1 MPIYKLINP
10 FNLALDHVRAALCF
24 DRYQFH
30 FQNSFFL
37 ALGLALPLAGGIYFQ
52 NLSFGICAA
61 FGALFVGIF
70 NPDEPYPILARSL
83 LASLLCITAAGFLG
97 ELVSSSHI
105 LIITSSIFVAAICGF
120 AGALGP
126 HASLIGMLS
135 LVVFCLFAGKYT
147 VGSEIFEHAEALF
160 AGGLL
165 QLSFALIGWPL
176 RTFYP
181 LRRQLANAYYMLGD
195 AAQKEPVS
203 LFSPTL
209 ASSLFLVSNGIPLS
223 GASGKTARWMLALAD
238 QCEIMRI
245 NLIALAYRREH
256 EANQE
261 NRRALDMY
269 CQYLGAKVH
278 ILGESILLR
287 GRLRK
292 MNKIPAP
299 EVPMGVLNPKSCTEI
314 IAIEQSI
321 TSAYRLLDCTFP
333 IGAYADVGK
342 ASSFVWRPLQTIKN
356 NLRVDSAYFLHGI
369 RLAIALPI
377 AWILGFHLLDQNQ
390 FWIPLTIAWITKPDY
405 AGTVPRIL
413 ARVIGTLL
421 GAIFAGLTISALL
434 PGPWLLLLLVLG
446 SAFAVYA
453 CLLVNYAATV
463 FFITGLVLFL
473 IRLINPE
480 GELVLVE
487 ERIGATLIGGAIAL
501 IISHIKPV
509 FVGKKIIPSLLHLLE
524 ECKKYVELA
533 SSDPEHAILHVQ
545 AVRAAR
551 LDATNIIEAAK
562 LEPNQE
568 ALSAQAAEKILMSLL
583 EGMYIVASI
592 QTNALINKSKSELDP
607 HSADIKMA
615 LDLLINKIQAISNN
629 DFHPDDAA
637 MKALETNSQNSVLQC
652 LGRAYSF
659 L

>member
-1 MPIYKLINP
+1 LINP
-10 FNLALDHVRAALCF
+10 FNLTLDHVRAALYF

-30 FQNSFFL
+30 FRNSFFL
-37 ALGLALPLAGGIYFQ
+37 ALGLTAPIAGGIYFQ

-61 FGALFVGIF
+61 FGALFLGIF

-83 LASLLCITAAGFLG
+83 LASLLCITAAAFLG
-97 ELVSSSHI
+97 QLVSSSYI

-120 AGALGP
+120 AGVLGP

-147 VGSEIFEHAEALF
+147 IGAEIFEHVEAVF

-181 LRRQLANAYYMLGD
+181 LRRQLANAYCALGD
-195 AAQKEPVS
+195 AAQKEP
-203 LFSPTL
+203 LRLLSPML

-223 GASGKTARWMLALAD
+223 GAAGKTAQWMLALTD

-245 NLIALAYRREH
+245 NFITLANRREH
-256 EANQE
+256 EPNQE
-261 NRRALDMY
+261 NRKALDMY

-278 ILGESILLR
+278 TLGKSILLP
-287 GRLRK
+287 GRPL
-292 MNKIPAP
+292 KISQASTPVIPTSA
-299 EVPMGVLNPKSCTEI
+299 LNPKSYAEI
-314 IAIEQSI
+314 ITIEQSI
-321 TSAYRLLDCTFP
+321 TRAHQLLDCTFP
-333 IGAYADVGK
+333 IGLHADVGK
-342 ASSFVWRPLQTIKN
+342 ASSFVWNPLQTIKN
-356 NLRVDSAYFLHGI
+356 NLTADKAFFLHGV

-377 AWILGFHLLDQNQ
+377 GWILGFHLLDQNQ

-421 GAIFAGLTISALL
+421 GAIFAGLVISALD
-434 PGPWLLLLLVLG
+434 PGPWLLLLLILG

-453 CLLVNYAATV
+453 YLLVNYAATV

-473 IRLINPE
+473 VRLISME
-480 GELVLVE
+480 GELPIVE
-487 ERIGATLIGGAIAL
+487 ERIGATLIAGALAL
-501 IISHIKPV
+501 IISNVKPV
-509 FVGKKIIPSLLHLLE
+509 FVSKKITPSLLRLLE

-533 SSDPEHAILHVQ
+533 TSDPEHAILHIQ

-568 ALSAQAAEKILMSLL
+568 SLSAHTAEKILMSLL
-583 EGMYIVASI
+583 EGMYMIASI
-592 QTNALINKSKSELDP
+592 QTNAFINKTKSEIDP
-607 HSADIKMA
+607 YSPDIEMA
-615 LDLLINKIQAISNN
+615 LGLLINKIQAISNK
-629 DFHPDDAA
+629 DFYPDDAA
-637 MKALETNSQNSVLQC
+637 MKALETNSQNPILQC

>member
-1 MPIYKLINP
+1 MINP
-10 FNLALDHVRAALCF
+10 FNLTLDHVRAALSF

-30 FQNSFFL
+30 FRNSFFL
-37 ALGLALPLAGGIYFQ
+37 ALGLAVPLAGGIYFQ
-52 NLSFGICAA
+52 NMSFGICAA
-61 FGALFVGIF
+61 FGALFLGIF

-83 LASLLCITAAGFLG
+83 LASLLCITAAAFLG
-97 ELVSSSHI
+97 QLVSSSHI

-147 VGSEIFEHAEALF
+147 VGAEIFEHVEALF

-181 LRRQLANAYYMLGD
+181 LRRQLANAYCMLGD
-195 AAQKEPVS
+195 AAQKEALS
-203 LFSPTL
+203 LLSPTL

-223 GASGKTARWMLALAD
+223 GATGKTAKWMLALAD

-245 NLIALAYRREH
+245 NFITLAYRREH
-256 EANQE
+256 EANPE

-269 CQYLGAKVH
+269 CQYLGAEVH
-278 ILGESILLR
+278 ALGESILFP
-287 GRLRK
+287 GRLGK
-292 MNKIPAP
+292 MSQIPAP
-299 EVPMGVLNPKSCTEI
+299 VIPAGALNPKSCTEI

-321 TSAYRLLDCTFP
+321 TSAYQLLDCTFP
-333 IGAYADVGK
+333 IGLHADVGK
-342 ASSFVWRPLQTIKN
+342 ASSFVWHPLQTIKN
-356 NLRVDSAYFLHGI
+356 NLTLDNTFFLHGV

-421 GAIFAGLTISALL
+421 GAIFAGLTISALH
-434 PGPWLLLLLVLG
+434 PGPWLLLLLALG

-473 IRLINPE
+473 IRLISTE
-480 GELVLVE
+480 GELVIVE
-487 ERIGATLIGGAIAL
+487 ERIGATLIGGALAL
-501 IISHIKPV
+501 IISNVKPV
-509 FVGKKIIPSLLHLLE
+509 FVSKKIIPSLLCLLE

-533 SSDPEHAILHVQ
+533 SSDPKHAILHVQ
-545 AVRAAR
+545 TVRAAR

-562 LEPNQE
+562 LEPDQE
-568 ALSAQAAEKILMSLL
+568 TLSAHTAEKILMSLL
-583 EGMYIVASI
+583 EGMYMVASI
-592 QTNALINKSKSELDP
+592 QTNAFINKSKSEIGQ
-607 HSADIKMA
+607 HSPDIEMA
-615 LDLLINKIQAISNN
+615 LGLLINKIQAISNK

-637 MKALETNSQNSVLQC
+637 MKALETNSQNPVLQC

>member
-1 MPIYKLINP
+1 MTNP
-10 FNLALDHVRAALCF
+10 FNLALDHVRAALSF
-24 DRYQFH
+24 DGYQFH
-30 FQNSFFL
+30 FRNSFFL
-37 ALGLALPLAGGIYFQ
+37 ALGLAVPLAGGIYFQ

-83 LASLLCITAAGFLG
+83 LASLLCITAAAFLG
-97 ELVSSSHI
+97 QLVSSSHI
-105 LIITSSIFVAAICGF
+105 LVIASSIFVAAICGF
-120 AGALGP
+120 AGILGP

-147 VGSEIFEHAEALF
+147 VGTEIFEHVEAVF

-181 LRRQLANAYYMLGD
+181 LRRQLANAYYTLGD
-195 AAQKEPVS
+195 AAQKEPLS
-203 LFSPTL
+203 LLSPTL

-223 GASGKTARWMLALAD
+223 GATGKTAQWLLALAD

-245 NLIALAYRREH
+245 NFITLAYRREH

-269 CQYLGAKVH
+269 CQYLGVKLHA
-278 ILGESILLR
+278 LGESILFP
-287 GRLRK
+287 GRIGK
-292 MNKIPAP
+292 MGQIPAP
-299 EVPMGVLNPKSCTEI
+299 VIPRSAFNPQSCSEI

-321 TSAYRLLDCTFP
+321 TSVYKLLDCTFP
-333 IGAYADVGK
+333 IGIHADVGK
-342 ASSFVWRPLQTIKN
+342 ASSFVWHPLQIIKN
-356 NLRVDSAYFLHGI
+356 NLTLDNTFFLHGV

-390 FWIPLTIAWITKPDY
+390 FWIPLTIAWITKSDY

-421 GAIFAGLTISALL
+421 GAIFAGLTISALQ
-434 PGPWLLLLLVLG
+434 PGPWLLLLLVLC

-473 IRLINPE
+473 IRLVSTE
-480 GELVLVE
+480 GELVIVE
-487 ERIGATLIGGAIAL
+487 ERIGATLIGGVLAL

-509 FVGKKIIPSLLHLLE
+509 FAGKKMIPSLLRLLE
-524 ECKKYVELA
+524 ECKKYVVLA
-533 SSDPEHAILHVQ
+533 GSDPAHAILHVQ

-551 LDATNIIEAAK
+551 LNAASIIEAAK
-562 LEPNQE
+562 LEPDQE
-568 ALSAQAAEKILMSLL
+568 TLSAHTAEKILMSLL
-583 EGMYIVASI
+583 EGMYMVASI
-592 QTNALINKSKSELDP
+592 QTNAFINKTKSEIDP
-607 HSADIKMA
+607 HSPDIEIA
-615 LDLLINKIQAISNN
+615 LGLLINKIQAISNKDVYPN
-629 DFHPDDAA
+629 DAA
-637 MKALETNSQNSVLQC
+637 MKALETSSQNPVLQC

>member
-1 MPIYKLINP
+1 MINP
-10 FNLALDHVRAALCF
+10 FHLTLDHVRAALSF

-30 FQNSFFL
+30 FRNSFFL
-37 ALGLALPLAGGIYFQ
+37 ALGLAVPLAGGIYFQ

-83 LASLLCITAAGFLG
+83 LASLLCITAAAFLG
-97 ELVSSSHI
+97 QLVSSSPI

-120 AGALGP
+120 AGVLGP

-147 VGSEIFEHAEALF
+147 IGAEIFEHVEALF

-181 LRRQLANAYYMLGD
+181 LRRQLANAYFTLGD
-195 AAQKEPVS
+195 AAQKEPLS

-223 GASGKTARWMLALAD
+223 GASGKTAQWMLALAD

-245 NLIALAYRREH
+245 NLITLAYRREH
-256 EANQE
+256 ETNQE

-278 ILGESILLR
+278 ILGESILLP
-287 GRLRK
+287 GRLGK
-292 MNKIPAP
+292 MSQIPAP
-299 EVPMGVLNPKSCTEI
+299 VIYASAVNPKSCTEI

-321 TSAYRLLDCTFP
+321 TNAYQLLNCTFP
-333 IGAYADVGK
+333 IGLHADVGK

-356 NLRVDSAYFLHGI
+356 NLSVDNTFALHGV
-369 RLAIALPI
+369 RLAMAIPI

-390 FWIPLTIAWITKPDY
+390 FWIPLTIAWITKSDY

-421 GAIFAGLTISALL
+421 GAIFAGLTISALH
-434 PGPWLLLLLVLG
+434 PGPWLLLLLVLS

-473 IRLINPE
+473 VRLVNPE
-480 GELVLVE
+480 GELAIVE

-501 IISHIKPV
+501 IISNIKPV
-509 FVGKKIIPSLLHLLE
+509 FVSKKMIPSLLHLLE

-551 LDATNIIEAAK
+551 LEATNTIEAAK
-562 LEPNQE
+562 LEPDQE
-568 ALSAQAAEKILMSLL
+568 TLSANTAEKILMSLL
-583 EGMYIVASI
+583 EGIYMVASM
-592 QTNALINKSKSELDP
+592 QTNAFINKSKPEIDP
-607 HSADIKMA
+607 HSAEIRMA
-615 LDLLINKIQAISNN
+615 LDLLINKIQAISNK
-629 DFHPDDAA
+629 DLHPDDAA
-637 MKALETNSQNSVLQC
+637 MKALETNSQNPVLQC